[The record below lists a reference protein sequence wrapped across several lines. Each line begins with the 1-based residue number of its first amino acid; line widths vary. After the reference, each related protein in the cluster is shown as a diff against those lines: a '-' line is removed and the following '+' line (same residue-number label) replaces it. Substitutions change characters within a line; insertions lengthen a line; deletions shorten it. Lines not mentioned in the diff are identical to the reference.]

1 MDLRAAA
8 QEKDTYMA
16 ERILITG
23 PTISGEKVDELSSL
37 GFEVINGTEAAFEL
51 LSVPSANR
59 GRDLTESEM
68 ITLLQETSIYIYGGL
83 EVASATVLE
92 RAPSLRLIAFMGTGW
107 SDEGC
112 IDAAAAARL
121 KIPVTNT
128 PGANSPSVAELAVG
142 AILALQRQI
151 VFLNNRTKK
160 GEGRPTKLRDIS
172 GRRLGIVGLGNI
184 GSLVARHA
192 VKGFSMEVVYA
203 GPHPKPALESE
214 LGIQRVPLDDLLKQC
229 DFVTL
234 HSPART
240 TMGLIGGREISLMRQ
255 SAYLVNLSSPEVVD
269 GMAITEALEKGTIAG
284 AAFDGWYKE
293 PSDLRERFLSLGDD
307 KLIVLPR
314 TAWLTEDSYTRMIQ
328 MTLTNIRAQ
337 LRGER
342 PPNQVNL

>member
-1 MDLRAAA
+1 MSD
-8 QEKDTYMA
+8 K
-16 ERILITG
+16 ILITG
-23 PTISGEKVDELSSL
+23 PAISPDKADELGSL
-37 GFEVINGTEAAFEL
+37 GFEVINGTEAAFEV

-68 ITLLQETSIYIYGGL
+68 VALLQETSIYIYGGL
-83 EVASATVLE
+83 EVASGSVLE
-92 RAPSLRLIAFMGTGW
+92 HAPKLRLIAFMGTGW

-112 IDAAAAARL
+112 IDAGAAERL
-121 KIPVTNT
+121 KIAVTNT
-128 PGANSPSVAELAVG
+128 PGANSPSVAELAI
-142 AILALQRQI
+142 ASILALQRQI
-151 VFLNNRTKK
+151 VFLNNRTKR

-172 GRRLGIVGLGNI
+172 GRSLGIVGLGNI

-192 VKGFSMEVVYA
+192 VKGFGMDVVYA
-203 GPHPKPALESE
+203 GPHPKAALEEE
-214 LGIQRVPLDDLLKQC
+214 LGIRRVPLDELLKQC
-229 DFVTL
+229 EFVTL
-234 HSPART
+234 HCPART
-240 TMGLIGGREISLMRQ
+240 TVGLIGSREISLMRQ
-255 SAYLVNLSSPEVVD
+255 NAYLVNLSSPEVVS
-269 GMAITEALEKGTIAG
+269 GMAITEALENGVIAG

-293 PSDLRERFLSLGDD
+293 PADLRERFLSLADD